1 MASQSCNLNLFSS
14 IPGAEVFRNA
24 FFGQGTGRI
33 FLDDVAC
40 NGTESRLI
48 DCRHPSIGQQ
58 DCGHYEDAGV
68 NCSGK
73 HNSYSYQRNHFPL

>member
-1 MASQSCNLNLFSS
+1 MASVSCNLNLFSS
-14 IPGAEVFRNA
+14 ISGADVFHNA

-48 DCRHPSIGQQ
+48 DCIHPSIGQHN
-58 DCGHYEDAGV
+58 CRHFEDAGV

-73 HNSYSYQRNHFPL
+73 HNSYSYQRNRFPL